1 MGTEG
6 EEVSIYAKIKNGNE
20 VIKEMLVQDMAT
32 VVDWLARHFGE
43 YDAYEIKYRKAEDI
57 RQGRE
62 P

>member
-1 MGTEG
+1 M
-6 EEVSIYAKIKNGNE
+6 SIYAKIKNGNE

-32 VVDWLARHFGE
+32 VVDWLTRHFGE
-43 YDAYEIKYRKAEDI
+43 YDAYEIKYRKVEDI